1 MFSRFTQKIYKS
13 REVYKYSIIEN
24 FGEIYEKS

>member
-1 MFSRFTQKIYKS
+1 MFSRFTQKIYES
-13 REVYKYSIIEN
+13 RKYYKYSIIEI

>member
-1 MFSRFTQKIYKS
+1 MFSRFTPKIYKI
-13 REVYKYSIIEN
+13 RKYYKYSIIEN

>member
-1 MFSRFTQKIYKS
+1 MFSRFIPKIYKS
-13 REVYKYSIIEN
+13 RKYYKYSIIEN

>member
-13 REVYKYSIIEN
+13 KNIINIVIEN

>member
-1 MFSRFTQKIYKS
+1 MFSRFTPKIYKI
-13 REVYKYSIIEN
+13 RKYYKYSIMEI

>member
-1 MFSRFTQKIYKS
+1 MFSRFIPKIYKS
-13 REVYKYSIIEN
+13 SKYYKYNIIEN